1 MDFCSMF
8 MEGEESHRSKRWA
21 NDNLHIRIDFL
32 MSEEINHKDIL
43 GNTIS
48 VEDTVVVPTG
58 RRDLK
63 IGVVKKLS
71 PKMITVTTIGRNG
84 RTGSKLLYPGDVL
97 VVNDPKVTMYM
108 LKHQPK

>member
-1 MDFCSMF
+1 MPD
-8 MEGEESHRSKRWA
+8 
-21 NDNLHIRIDFL
+21 
-32 MSEEINHKDIL
+32 EIKHKDIL
-43 GNTIS
+43 GNNIA
-48 VEDTVVVPTG
+48 VEDTVVAPDG

-71 PKMITVTTIGRNG
+71 PKMITIATIEHNG

-108 LKHQPK
+108 LKHQQK